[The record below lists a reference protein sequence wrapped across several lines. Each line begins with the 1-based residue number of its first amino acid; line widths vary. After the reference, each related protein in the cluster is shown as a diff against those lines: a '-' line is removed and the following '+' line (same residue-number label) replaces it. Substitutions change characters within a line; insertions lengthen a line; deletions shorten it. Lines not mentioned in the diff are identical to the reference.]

1 MNTKT
6 VKRAYRFRFYPTTEQ
21 ENMLRRTLGCCRK
34 VYNMALDARSTAW
47 TVHREKVGYSDTSRM
62 LTAWKKTEEHSYL
75 TEVSSVPLQQSLRH
89 LQSAFKRFFDKT
101 GSYPRFKAKHEG
113 GSATYTV
120 SAFTWDWERRALTLA
135 KMHDPLPVR
144 WSRTLPR
151 KSRPSSVT
159 VSLDAAGRW
168 HVSILVEDV
177 ILQPAKNG
185 NMVGIDMGL
194 EHFAILSNGEKIDNP
209 RYVRHHLKKL
219 RLAQQKL
226 AKKKKGSN
234 NYRKARLK
242 VAKAYAKVKDCR
254 TDFLHKLSTRIIR
267 ENQTVVI
274 EDLAVK
280 NMSRRCKPKT
290 DPDNRG
296 QYLHNGQ
303 KAKSGLNKSI
313 LDAGWRQFRT
323 MLEYKAEWYGRQL
336 TVIDQWYPSSQICH
350 TCGKNTGRKT
360 LDVRTWEC
368 PYCHTMQDR
377 DINAAKNI
385 LSAGLAVR
393 ACGDSRLT
401 EATLR

>member
-47 TVHREKVGYSDTSRM
+47 TLHREKVGYSDTSRM

-89 LQSAFKRFFDKT
+89 LQAAFKRFFDKT

-120 SAFTWDWERRALTLA
+120 SAFTWDWEHRALTLA

-144 WSRTLPR
+144 WSRILPR

-168 HVSILVEDV
+168 HVSILVEDE
-177 ILQPAKNG
+177 IRQHAKNG

-209 RYVRHHLKKL
+209 RYLRKHLRKL
-219 RLAQQKL
+219 GLAQRKL
-226 AKKKKGSN
+226 ARKKKGSN

-242 VAKAYAKVKDCR
+242 VAKAHAKVKDSR

-280 NMSRRCKPKT
+280 NMSRRCKPKPGPD
-290 DPDNRG
+290 DPG
-296 QYLHNGQ
+296 HYLHNGQ
-303 KAKSGLNKSI
+303 KAK
-313 LDAGWRQFRT
+313 
-323 MLEYKAEWYGRQL
+323 
-336 TVIDQWYPSSQICH
+336 TV
-350 TCGKNTGRKT
+350 
-360 LDVRTWEC
+360 
-368 PYCHTMQDR
+368 
-377 DINAAKNI
+377 
-385 LSAGLAVR
+385 
-393 ACGDSRLT
+393 
-401 EATLR
+401 

>member
-1 MNTKT
+1 M
-6 VKRAYRFRFYPTTEQ
+6 
-21 ENMLRRTLGCCRK
+21 
-34 VYNMALDARSTAW
+34 
-47 TVHREKVGYSDTSRM
+47 
-62 LTAWKKTEEHSYL
+62 
-75 TEVSSVPLQQSLRH
+75 
-89 LQSAFKRFFDKT
+89 
-101 GSYPRFKAKHEG
+101 
-113 GSATYTV
+113 
-120 SAFTWDWERRALTLA
+120 TLA
-135 KMHDPLPVR
+135 KMHDPLPIR

-151 KSRPSSVT
+151 KSQPSSVT

-168 HVSILVEDV
+168 HVSILVEDA

-209 RYVRHHLKKL
+209 RYLRHHLKKL

-242 VAKAYAKVKDCR
+242 VAKAYAKAKDCR

-274 EDLAVK
+274 EDLKVR
-280 NMSRRCKPKT
+280 NMSRRCKPKP
-290 DPDNRG
+290 DPNNPG
-296 QYLHNGQ
+296 HYLHNGQ

-313 LDAGWRQFRT
+313 LDASWRQFRT

-350 TCGKNTGRKT
+350 TCGKNTGIKT

-377 DINAAKNI
+377 DINAAENI

>member
-1 MNTKT
+1 
-6 VKRAYRFRFYPTTEQ
+6 
-21 ENMLRRTLGCCRK
+21 MLRRTLGCCRK

-47 TVHREKVGYSDTSRM
+47 MLRKENVGYADTSRM
-62 LTAWKKTEEHSYL
+62 LTAWKKTEEYSYL
-75 TEVSSVPLQQSLRH
+75 SEVSSVPLQQSLRH
-89 LQSAFKRFFDKT
+89 LQAAFKSFFNKT

-113 GSATYTV
+113 GSATYTS
-120 SAFTWDWERRALTLA
+120 SAFKWDWERKTLTLA
-135 KMHDPLPVR
+135 KMSEPLPIR

-151 KSRPSSVT
+151 KSQPSSVT
-159 VSLDAAGRW
+159 VSLDAAVRW
-168 HVSILVEDV
+168 HVSILVEDT
-177 ILQPAKNG
+177 IRQPAKNDR
-185 NMVGIDMGL
+185 MVGVDMGL
-194 EHFAILSNGEKIDNP
+194 EYFAILSNGEKIDNP
-209 RYVRHHLKKL
+209 RYLRHYLKKL
-219 RLAQQKL
+219 RLEQQKL
-226 AKKKKGSN
+226 DKKKKGSN

-274 EDLAVK
+274 EDLRVR
-280 NMSRRCKPKT
+280 NMSRRCKLKP
-290 DPDNRG
+290 DPNNPG
-296 QYLHNGQ
+296 HYLHNGQ
-303 KAKSGLNKSI
+303 KAKSGLTKSI

-323 MLEYKAEWYGRQL
+323 MLEYKADWYGRQL

-368 PYCHTMQDR
+368 PYCHAVQDR

-385 LSAGLAVR
+385 LSVGLAVR